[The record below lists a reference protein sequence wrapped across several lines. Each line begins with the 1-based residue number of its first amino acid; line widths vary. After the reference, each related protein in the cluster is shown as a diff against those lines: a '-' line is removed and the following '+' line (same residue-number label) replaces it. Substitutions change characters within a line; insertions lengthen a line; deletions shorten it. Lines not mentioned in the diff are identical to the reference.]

1 MAKKCIFY
9 TLFHEKLVIL
19 PLDNEE
25 VDDFSTKIMKQ
36 QKKKKFILAL
46 GSNSNREQSMAK
58 AMAMLQEELGDMTFT
73 PMVET
78 EAIGMEAPP
87 FLNCLALGESDM
99 TKRNINSVLK
109 QIEQVCGDNAT
120 QRAEC
125 RIVMDIDLLLLGSK
139 KYHLN
144 DWDRNYVRELM
155 AMLPDSAIPHPSS
168 DK

>member
-25 VDDFSTKIMKQ
+25 VDDFTTKIMKQ
-36 QKKKKFILAL
+36 QKKKRFILAL

-58 AMAMLQEELGDMTFT
+58 AMAMLEEEMGDMTFT

-78 EAIGMEAPP
+78 EAIGMEALP

-99 TKRNINSVLK
+99 TERRITAVLK
-109 QIEQVCGDNAT
+109 QIEQACGDNVT
-120 QRAEC
+120 LRAEC
-125 RIVMDIDLLLLGSK
+125 SIVMDIDLLLLGRK

-144 DWDRNYVRELM
+144 DWDRNYISELM
-155 AMLPDSAIPHPSS
+155 AMLPASAIHHPSS

>member
-25 VDDFSTKIMKQ
+25 VDDFTTKKMKQ
-36 QKKKKFILAL
+36 QKKKRFILAL
-46 GSNSNREQSMAK
+46 GSNSNREQSMAT
-58 AMAMLQEELGDMTFT
+58 AMAMLKEELGDTTFT
-73 PMVET
+73 PVVET

-87 FLNCLALGESDM
+87 FLNCLAFGESDM
-99 TKRNINSVLK
+99 TKGRITSVLK
-109 QIEQVCGDNAT
+109 QIEQACGDDAT
-120 QRAEC
+120 LRAEC
-125 RIVMDIDLLLLGSK
+125 KIVMDIDLLLLGSM

-155 AMLPDSAIPHPSS
+155 AMLPVSTIHHPSS